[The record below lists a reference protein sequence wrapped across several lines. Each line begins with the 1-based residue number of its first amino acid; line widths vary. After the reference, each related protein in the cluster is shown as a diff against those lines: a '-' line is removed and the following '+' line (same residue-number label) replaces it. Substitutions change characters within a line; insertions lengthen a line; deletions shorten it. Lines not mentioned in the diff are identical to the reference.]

1 MRLEEQIQGMYHQR
15 EEVMSMDEGRGGMDP
30 GDQG

>member
-15 EEVMSMDEGRGGMDP
+15 EEVMSMDEGSAGWEARRP
-30 GDQG
+30 